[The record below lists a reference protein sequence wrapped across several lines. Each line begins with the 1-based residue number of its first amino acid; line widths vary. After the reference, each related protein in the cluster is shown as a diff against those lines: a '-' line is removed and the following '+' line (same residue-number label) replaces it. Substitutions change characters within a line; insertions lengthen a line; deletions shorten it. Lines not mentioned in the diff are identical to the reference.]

1 MRQSDGGIVFNIQ
14 HYSVNDG
21 PGIRTIVF
29 LKGCPLRCKWCG
41 NPESQLPAP
50 ELMWNE
56 GRCIQCRCCK
66 KNDPG
71 NAISYHDSA
80 DTSVSNDTAFLSID
94 RTKLPNDLEIY
105 SSVCP
110 AEALCVAGKNMT
122 VDEVIGAVEED
133 SLFYGNSSGGITLSG
148 GEPLLQGD
156 FAIALLREARQ
167 RYIHTAIE
175 TTGYVRFEVLREAA
189 YHLNYVLYDIKTLDD
204 SIHKAYTSV
213 SNKLILS
220 NLKALRKE
228 FPELTI
234 RVRTPVIPGVNDTD
248 TAIHDIRDFLDSLGV
263 QEYELLPYHRLG
275 VGKYAA
281 LDRTYDMPDVELAQE
296 KIEELKAAYEKLPS
310 A

>member
-1 MRQSDGGIVFNIQ
+1 MF
-14 HYSVNDG
+14 
-21 PGIRTIVF
+21 
-29 LKGCPLRCKWCG
+29 
-41 NPESQLPAP
+41 
-50 ELMWNE
+50 
-56 GRCIQCRCCK
+56 
-66 KNDPG
+66 
-71 NAISYHDSA
+71 
-80 DTSVSNDTAFLSID
+80 
-94 RTKLPNDLEIY
+94 

-110 AEALCVAGKNMT
+110 AEALCVAGKKMT
-122 VDEVIGAVEED
+122 VDEIIGAVEED